1 MPWIA
6 KLTTV
11 VRLLLGAAYLINGTN
26 WFFKIISPY
35 PSMSDFVDYL
45 PPPDIVG
52 ALIENGILFHMAKA
66 IEVVAGIA
74 LLSNRLVPLALVVSM
89 AVTVPVF
96 ITDVFKPEFRLRAF
110 LMGSGSLVMNVYLL
124 LAYFDHYRPMLAV
137 KAHPTDDP
145 ATPRPETGGVLA
157 HWVGTIGRPLM
168 RLLAPLAA
176 VMGLAMLIWLT
187 VLIAQYAASPKAIH
201 EVRPMTPRPRH
212 IGN

>member
-201 EVRPMTPRPRH
+201 EVRPMTPRPGH